1 MVRYVISDTNVW
13 IYLLEGRSELTALK
27 KQIAQKQII
36 PILTPVVFAE
46 VLGWQ
51 EMTFAQEKNIRM
63 YFASLEMLTIH
74 QEHWEQIISWRQR
87 GIKKKMPDLLIAA
100 TAKKMGYPIFTRNVN
115 DFNQLGLEIEN
126 PWET

>member
-1 MVRYVISDTNVW
+1 MVRYVIFDTNVW

-51 EMTFAQEKNIRM
+51 EMTTR
-63 YFASLEMLTIH
+63 
-74 QEHWEQIISWRQR
+74 
-87 GIKKKMPDLLIAA
+87 KK
-100 TAKKMGYPIFTRNVN
+100 YPNV
-115 DFNQLGLEIEN
+115 FCF
-126 PWET
+126 P